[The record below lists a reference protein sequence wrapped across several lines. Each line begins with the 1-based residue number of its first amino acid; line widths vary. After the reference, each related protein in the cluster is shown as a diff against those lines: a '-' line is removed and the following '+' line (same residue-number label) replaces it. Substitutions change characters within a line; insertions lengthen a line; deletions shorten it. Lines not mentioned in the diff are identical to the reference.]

1 MKLSDILQRKYRT
14 DIYLPG
20 STKFLSISVP
30 VAVAFITQTW
40 ADSKASCPWSPHSLH
55 WDGNR
60 NILKLLQAVK
70 PV

>member
-1 MKLSDILQRKYRT
+1 MKLLDTLQSKYRR

-40 ADSKASCPWSPHSLH
+40 AYSKASCPWSPHNLY
-55 WDGNR
+55 WDGKG
-60 NILKLLQAVK
+60 NILRLLHFRE
-70 PV
+70 